1 MQGITRLTHAWGALE
16 PEQRLAAA
24 AALALWVTL
33 LLPWYHKDVTE
44 TVHGRLQAVGHDV
57 TGFGAFSFVE
67 AAVLLVSVGVLAM
80 LWARGEDRRF
90 HMPGSDG
97 LIVMLAG
104 GWMALLVFYRMLDT
118 PSLSQ
123 HGGSVVTD
131 VGVQWGI
138 FIALLAAAG
147 LAYAGW
153 RMRVASAPEPP
164 LLRGRPRGHPRRRD
178 STGTRRTST
187 ETGHQP
193 GEDVTVVAP
202 APARATRAA
211 PVPARATPVSP
222 PARPASPPAAP
233 ISPPAPA
240 RRKRPRYPPAP
251 GEQLSFEDPQ
261 EDRDA

>member
-44 TVHGRLQAVGHDV
+44 TVHGRLQAAGHNV

-104 GWMALLVFYRMLDT
+104 GWVALLVFYRMLDT

-138 FIALLAAAG
+138 FIALLAAGG

-153 RMRVASAPEPP
+153 RMRAASAPEPP
-164 LLRGRPRGHPRRRD
+164 LLRARPRGHPRRRD
-178 STGTRRTST
+178 STSTRRSSPAG
-187 ETGHQP
+187 TGYEP

-202 APARATRAA
+202 APARETRAT

-222 PARPASPPAAP
+222 RPAASPPGP
-233 ISPPAPA
+233 TPA

-251 GEQLSFEDPQ
+251 GEQLSFEDA
-261 EDRDA
+261 ERERD